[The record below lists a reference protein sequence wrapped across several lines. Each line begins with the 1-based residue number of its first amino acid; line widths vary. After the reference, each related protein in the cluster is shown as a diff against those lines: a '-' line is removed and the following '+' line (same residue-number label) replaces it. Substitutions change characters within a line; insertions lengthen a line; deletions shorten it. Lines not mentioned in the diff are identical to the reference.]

1 MSARPLNYPRLIRSL
16 TAVAVFALG
25 TFYSWQGIRWL
36 PEWQAWL
43 HLVLGVPA
51 LLVAFALWRRVRWV
65 QLPATLVLSGMLV
78 HASWSILATPS
89 SFWSALTIPALLL
102 LLWDVRNH
110 FTPERIASE
119 FDGSKDDGR
128 PLISLVLLLRKPRHL
143 DATLTARYC
152 EAAWGGTFDVIRDS
166 PGNETTSGP
175 GPDPKQPLNGQFVAG
190 TPPMLVVGAAN
201 RLHLV
206 HCSDQPYFDD
216 PSGLADRAGDLRIR
230 RVLEENR
237 GWIAV
242 DLVRRTGEEI
252 DPSDHYPR
260 LARLIAELA
269 GPDCQAIYQPDE
281 GHFNHWDESLEAKLR
296 DGDLPGVFDELTSP
310 AVVEVS
316 DEDPRM
322 IEASRQARE
331 RWVEFVEA
339 FRSGTASNCAVKAP
353 VCAGDRTE
361 FIWITVDAITDQEV
375 RGRLG
380 NDPVD
385 LGDLRLDSKVT
396 VPIDSVEDWVF
407 FRNEQPTGLFSIK
420 ALSDIQGERR
430 HRS

>member
-1 MSARPLNYPRLIRSL
+1 MSARPLNHPRFIRTL
-16 TAVAVFALG
+16 TAGAILALG
-25 TFYSWQGIRWL
+25 TFHSWLGIRGF
-36 PEWQAWL
+36 PGWQAIV
-43 HLVLGVPA
+43 HLGLGIPAVLVS
-51 LLVAFALWRRVRWV
+51 FALWRRLPWAR
-65 QLPATLVLSGMLV
+65 LPATLVLSTLLG
-78 HASWSILATPS
+78 HACWSLLADRA

-110 FTPERIASE
+110 FTPERIAAE
-119 FDGSKDDGR
+119 FNGPEADSR

-152 EAAWGGTFDVIRDS
+152 EAAWGGSFDVIRDE
-166 PGNETTSGP
+166 PGSEPPSGP
-175 GPDPKQPLNGQFVAG
+175 SPSPKAQPNGQFVAG
-190 TPPMLVVGAAN
+190 APPMLVVGAAN

-206 HCSDQPYFDD
+206 HCNDQPYFDD

-269 GPDCQAIYQPDE
+269 GPDCQAIYQPAE

-296 DGDLPGVFDELTSP
+296 DGDLTGVFAEVTSP

-322 IEASRQARE
+322 IEASRQART
-331 RWVEFVEA
+331 RWDEFVQA
-339 FRSGTASNCAVKAP
+339 FRSGKASHCAVKAP
-353 VCAGDRTE
+353 VRSGDRTE
-361 FIWITVDAITDQEV
+361 FIWVTVDAITDQEI

-385 LGDLRLDSKVT
+385 LGDLRLDSEVS
-396 VPIDSVEDWVF
+396 VPVESVEDWVF
-407 FRNEQPTGLFSIK
+407 IRDDQPTGLFSIK
-420 ALSDIQGERR
+420 ALSDIQDERR
-430 HRS
+430 QRP

>member
-1 MSARPLNYPRLIRSL
+1 MSARPLNYPRFIRAF
-16 TAVAVFALG
+16 TAAAVFALG
-25 TFYSWQGIRWL
+25 AFHSWVGVRGF

-51 LLVAFALWRRVRWV
+51 VLVAFALFRRLPWA
-65 QLPATLVLSGMLV
+65 QLPATLILSGMLV
-78 HASWSILATPS
+78 HTSWSLAVDRAS
-89 SFWSALTIPALLL
+89 LWSALTIPALLL

-119 FDGSKDDGR
+119 FEGSTDEQR

-152 EAAWGGTFDVIRDS
+152 EAAWGGTFDVIRDN
-166 PGNETTSGP
+166 PGTESSSGKT
-175 GPDPKQPLNGQFVAG
+175 PDPKPQPNGQFVAG
-190 TPPMLVVGAAN
+190 TPPMLVVGAVN

-206 HCSDQPYFDD
+206 HCADQPYFDD
-216 PSGLADRAGDLRIR
+216 PSGLANRAGDLRIR

-252 DPSDHYPR
+252 NPSDHYPR

-296 DGDLPGVFDELTSP
+296 DGDLTGVFAEVTSP

-322 IEASRQARE
+322 IEASRQARA
-331 RWVEFVEA
+331 RWDEFVQA
-339 FRSGTASNCAVKAP
+339 FQSGTASNCAVKAP
-353 VCAGDRTE
+353 VRSGDRTE
-361 FIWITVDAITDQEV
+361 FIWITVDSIADQQI

-385 LGDLRLDSKVT
+385 LGDLRLDSEVS
-396 VPIDSVEDWVF
+396 VPVDSVEDWVF
-407 FRNEQPTGLFSIK
+407 IRDDQPTGLFSIK
-420 ALSDIQGERR
+420 ALSDIQDERR
-430 HRS
+430 QRT

>member
-1 MSARPLNYPRLIRSL
+1 MSARTLNSLRFIRAL
-16 TAVAVFALG
+16 TAFAVLALG
-25 TFYSWQGIRWL
+25 AFHSWLGIRWF
-36 PEWQAWL
+36 PDWQAFI
-43 HLVLGVPA
+43 HFGLGVPA
-51 LLVAFALWRRVRWV
+51 VPVAFALWRRLRWA
-65 QLPATLVLSGMLV
+65 QLPATLVLAAMLV
-78 HASWSILATPS
+78 HAAASLLADRS
-89 SFWSALTIPALLL
+89 SFWPALTIPALLL

-119 FDGSKDDGR
+119 FNGSADEGR

-166 PGNETTSGP
+166 PDTPPSSGP
-175 GPDPKQPLNGQFVAG
+175 NSSAKPQPNGQFVTG
-190 TPPMLVVGAAN
+190 SPPMLVVGAAN

-206 HCSDQPYFDD
+206 HCTDQPYFDD
-216 PSGLADRAGDLRIR
+216 PAGLANRAGDLRIR

-242 DLVRRTGEEI
+242 DLVRRSGEEI
-252 DPSDHYPR
+252 DPSEHYPR

-269 GPDCQAIYQPDE
+269 GPDCQAIYQPAE

-296 DGDLPGVFDELTSP
+296 DGDLTGVFDEITSP

-322 IEASRQARE
+322 IEAAQQARA
-331 RWVEFVEA
+331 RWEEFVQA
-339 FRSGTASNCAVKAP
+339 FQSGTASNCAVKAP
-353 VCAGDRTE
+353 VRSGDRTE
-361 FIWITVDAITDQEV
+361 FIWVTVDSITDLEIH
-375 RGRLG
+375 GRLG

-385 LGDLRLDSKVT
+385 LGDLRLDSEVT
-396 VPIDSVEDWVF
+396 VPVDSVEDWVF
-407 FRNEQPTGLFSIK
+407 IRDEQPTGLFSIK

-430 HRS
+430 QRP

>member
-1 MSARPLNYPRLIRSL
+1 MSARPLNYPRFIRTL
-16 TAVAVFALG
+16 TAAAVFALG
-25 TFYSWQGIRWL
+25 TFHSWLGIRGF
-36 PEWQAWL
+36 PDWQAL
-43 HLVLGVPA
+43 VHLGLGVPA
-51 LLVAFALWRRVRWV
+51 VPVSFALFRRLPWA
-65 QLPATLVLSGMLV
+65 QLPATLVLSAMLV
-78 HASWSILATPS
+78 HASWSLAANRTS
-89 SFWSALTIPALLL
+89 LWSALTIPALLL

-119 FDGSKDDGR
+119 FDGSEDDGR

-166 PGNETTSGP
+166 PGTETSSGP
-175 GPDPKQPLNGQFVAG
+175 NHDPKQPLNGQFVAG

-206 HCSDQPYFDD
+206 HCTDQPYFDD
-216 PSGLADRAGDLRIR
+216 PSGLANRAGDLRIR

-252 DPSDHYPR
+252 DPSEHYPR

-269 GPDCQAIYQPDE
+269 GPDCQAIYQPAE

-296 DGDLPGVFDELTSP
+296 DGDLTGVFDEITSP

-322 IEASRQARE
+322 IEASRQARA
-331 RWVEFVEA
+331 RWDEFVQA
-339 FRSGTASNCAVKAP
+339 FRSGNASSCAVKAP
-353 VCAGDRTE
+353 VRSGDRTE
-361 FIWITVDAITDQEV
+361 FIWVTVDAITDQEI

-385 LGDLRLDSKVT
+385 LGDLRLDSEVS
-396 VPIDSVEDWVF
+396 VPVDSVEDWVF
-407 FRNEQPTGLFSIK
+407 MRDDQPTGLFSIK
-420 ALSDIQGERR
+420 ALSDIQDERR
-430 HRS
+430 QRP